1 MQRAAKFH
9 RIKAEAVA
17 QMVRSAS
24 QLFELAAPFC
34 FQKIELLIPVRES
47 TQGYTQKANFAL
59 HVAVLAKE
67 TLKDR
72 ENVAV
77 EKRGL
82 GKRLRSRVGVEARV
96 ANGQRHC
103 ARCQSRF
110 AQALARFLRKVAEHG
125 HQHLGV
131 VRVFAKGMIVRD

>member
-9 RIKAEAVA
+9 RIEAEAVA
-17 QMVRSAS
+17 QLVRSAS

-34 FQKIELLIPVRES
+34 FQKIELLSPVREA

-77 EKRGL
+77 KQCRFWQ
-82 GKRLRSRVGVEARV
+82 RFRSRVGVETRV
-96 ANGQRHC
+96 ANGQRQLC
-103 ARCQSRF
+103 A
-110 AQALARFLRKVAEHG
+110 LPIPLRA
-125 HQHLGV
+125 GV
-131 VRVFAKGMIVRD
+131 CTLSAKGG